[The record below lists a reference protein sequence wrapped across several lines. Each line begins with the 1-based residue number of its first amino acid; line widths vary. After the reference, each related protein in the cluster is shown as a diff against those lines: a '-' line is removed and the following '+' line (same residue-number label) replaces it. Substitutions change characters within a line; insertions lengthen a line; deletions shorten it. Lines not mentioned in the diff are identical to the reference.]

1 MVTNGR
7 ACTFPGPPPPT
18 RSLPASQKL
27 PPHSGCSAGGAG
39 GCLPGAC
46 SVVMTVVVMMVD
58 VVVSWL
64 SSEADPVSSVSP
76 LSITVTGLASSGGA
90 SGASSGTAGAP
101 GSGLRGSVWATS
113 GCEVKGAICRGAGVV
128 GTAPSFRSSQRGSSE
143 DRDSGRVSSPAEA
156 MGSWSPGGRGFPGAM
171 DRTGPGDA
179 GWDAVLCVAAA
190 GVAFGLSCFLAE
202 FTCLSEGG
210 FFLAGKECLVPGS
223 SGSGSSVDTAAGS

>member
-90 SGASSGTAGAP
+90 SGASSGFLGYFCATITFSILGMGA
-101 GSGLRGSVWATS
+101 
-113 GCEVKGAICRGAGVV
+113 C
-128 GTAPSFRSSQRGSSE
+128 
-143 DRDSGRVSSPAEA
+143 
-156 MGSWSPGGRGFPGAM
+156 
-171 DRTGPGDA
+171 
-179 GWDAVLCVAAA
+179 
-190 GVAFGLSCFLAE
+190 
-202 FTCLSEGG
+202 
-210 FFLAGKECLVPGS
+210 
-223 SGSGSSVDTAAGS
+223 